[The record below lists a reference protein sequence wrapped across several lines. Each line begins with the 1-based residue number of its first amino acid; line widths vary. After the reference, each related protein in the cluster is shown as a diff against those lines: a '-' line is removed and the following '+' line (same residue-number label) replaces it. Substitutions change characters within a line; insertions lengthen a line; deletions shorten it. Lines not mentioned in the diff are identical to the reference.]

1 MSIVCYICDAGT
13 DVELIRVPGRREL
26 YVCQQHLEEH
36 MSKNESTHTSDN
48 SICRDCLMNQ
58 VAYIYIGET
67 PFKKY
72 CSGCASTLQTN
83 TPGNSKVLISINWKN
98 IIKGRQSL
106 DTYRS
111 IKARIK
117 VIKNKCFKFVKNFEE
132 EVNSLEIE
140 HYSTEVFSTID
151 SFFDEQVKVL
161 RDHQEEYTAGYKN
174 LLKSLKSEIIARNEG
189 NSRLLHL
196 LDSENEL
203 NNLKCLKIAQIDERL
218 DFNEEF
224 FYSVKLK
231 QLSELIYGEYV
242 YVFFKEKAEIFE
254 FSTSKQNIKKYQ
266 GPGFIPWKI
275 NSFWCTFENEDIL
288 YTGGVYNKVESG
300 KCFLIN
306 PKKEMNICIN
316 NCVPRQGHT
325 IVVHEDNGYLF
336 GGNTLVCE
344 KFVHKENVWL
354 PLVNSPKIIKQATS
368 ILDNRQVFITGLDVD
383 QVFIYSIRQNLFLD
397 TNIRV
402 VPKQKLLLRL
412 NGKIYL
418 LVDNIV
424 FLFNPT
430 GFYFEK
436 KRQDNLNKNTTVMEA
451 KITDTKVYW
460 VTAEGD
466 LCSFSDQDEK
476 TCVEMPK
483 RDFLKN

>member
-1 MSIVCYICDAGT
+1 M
-13 DVELIRVPGRREL
+13 
-26 YVCQQHLEEH
+26 
-36 MSKNESTHTSDN
+36 
-48 SICRDCLMNQ
+48 
-58 VAYIYIGET
+58 
-67 PFKKY
+67 
-72 CSGCASTLQTN
+72 
-83 TPGNSKVLISINWKN
+83 
-98 IIKGRQSL
+98 
-106 DTYRS
+106 
-111 IKARIK
+111 
-117 VIKNKCFKFVKNFEE
+117 
-132 EVNSLEIE
+132 
-140 HYSTEVFSTID
+140 
-151 SFFDEQVKVL
+151 
-161 RDHQEEYTAGYKN
+161 
-174 LLKSLKSEIIARNEG
+174 
-189 NSRLLHL
+189 
-196 LDSENEL
+196 
-203 NNLKCLKIAQIDERL
+203 
-218 DFNEEF
+218 
-224 FYSVKLK
+224 
-231 QLSELIYGEYV
+231 
-242 YVFFKEKAEIFE
+242 
-254 FSTSKQNIKKYQ
+254 
-266 GPGFIPWKI
+266 
-275 NSFWCTFENEDIL
+275 
-288 YTGGVYNKVESG
+288 
-300 KCFLIN
+300 
-306 PKKEMNICIN
+306 
-316 NCVPRQGHT
+316 
-325 IVVHEDNGYLF
+325 F